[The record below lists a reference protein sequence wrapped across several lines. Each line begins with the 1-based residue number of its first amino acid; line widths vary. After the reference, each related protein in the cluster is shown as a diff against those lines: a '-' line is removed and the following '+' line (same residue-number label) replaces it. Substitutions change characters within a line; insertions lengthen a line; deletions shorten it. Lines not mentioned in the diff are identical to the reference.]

1 MVDIAGR
8 IVPGPVR
15 RRYALKLGVGFL
27 TVIVLITGIG
37 GYTYA
42 ETTDSVRSA
51 TEDRLEQSARTQG
64 GLVGNWLGALR
75 QETSL
80 LSNALAVQTGTALRT
95 ESFLQEEFEAGRLP
109 RETAAIHYV
118 DVDRSTVPGGSNES
132 VADTDLANASF
143 GWESAAR
150 EAVAVAE
157 AAESSDTSQRT
168 VVSDPFHSRTF
179 DTPAVAIATAV
190 PRKNGDALVVVVNLT
205 RAVDRLP
212 RPGENAFT
220 KVVDSNGTT
229 VVSHRTDEVLTQNM
243 GEVGVDS
250 MAVRRGLNGSS
261 GYMQMDTNGT
271 SMAMGYAPVQGTD
284 WVVMTHEP
292 ASSAFALVG
301 TVTKSLGALV
311 GAAVLGL
318 AAIALTLGRW
328 TSRDLS
334 QLDGTATA
342 IADGDLDVTVPDADR
357 EDELGRLFGSFRT
370 MRDSLNERIEEAE
383 TAREEAEAA
392 EREAREASTEAER
405 ARERAEALADRLERQ
420 AREYSTVMERVAEG
434 DLTRRLDVDVED
446 ESMAEIAT
454 AFNEMAADLE
464 RTVATVR
471 TVSGDVVA
479 SSRDATSTAN
489 QVAETNRTVDSAV
502 REMAEGAERQ
512 DETIQEAS
520 DELTDMSATIEEI
533 AASAD
538 EVADVTAEAAD
549 LGATG
554 RERASAAV
562 DEMDAIETTA
572 ETAVAEVERL
582 DDEMV
587 AIEEIVDLIAD
598 IADQTNM
605 LALNASIEAARAGE
619 AGEGFA
625 VVADEIKGLAEE
637 TREATEQIEDRV
649 ETVQDSTGATVEDIR
664 EMNERVST
672 GMATVSDAVDS
683 LESIVAAVEE
693 ANEGVQS
700 ISAATDDQAASTEE
714 VAAMV
719 ESVGDVSRE
728 TVERAE
734 SAAAT
739 VADQEHAV
747 SEVTATVERLESES
761 TDLAASIDEFDVGDD
776 PGVSGSIGSE
786 VSTDADVGDATA
798 SGAADDD

>member
-8 IVPGPVR
+8 IVPGAVR
-15 RRYALKLGVGFL
+15 RRYAVKLAVGFL
-27 TVIVLITGIG
+27 AVIVLITAIG

-42 ETTDSVRSA
+42 QTTDSVRSE
-51 TEDRLEQSARTQG
+51 TEDRLEQSARTQS
-64 GLVGNWLGALR
+64 GLVGNWLGSLR

-109 RETAAIHYV
+109 HETEAIHYV
-118 DVDRSTVPGGSNES
+118 DVDKSTVPGGSNES

-150 EAVAVAE
+150 EAVAVAQ
-157 AAESSDTSQRT
+157 AADSSNTSQQT
-168 VVSDPFHSRTF
+168 VVSEPFHSRTF
-179 DTPAVAIATAV
+179 DTPAIAIATAI

-205 RAVDRLP
+205 QAVDRLP

-220 KVVDSNGTT
+220 KVVDSDGRT
-229 VVSHRTDEVLTQNM
+229 VISHRTDEVLAQNR
-243 GEVGVDS
+243 GESGVDS

-261 GYMQMDTNGT
+261 GYMQMEMNER
-271 SMAMGYAPVQGTD
+271 SMAMGYAPVQGAD

-334 QLDGTATA
+334 RLDGTATA
-342 IADGDLDVTVPDADR
+342 IADGDLDVTVPEADR
-357 EDELGRLFGSFRT
+357 VDEIGRLFGSFRT
-370 MRDSLNERIEEAE
+370 MRDSLNERIDEAE
-383 TAREEAEAA
+383 RAREEAEVA
-392 EREAREASTEAER
+392 EREAREASSEAEQ

-420 AREYSTVMERVAEG
+420 AREYSAVMERVAAG
-434 DLTRRLDVDVED
+434 DLTRRLDEDVDD
-446 ESMAEIAT
+446 EAMAEIAT

-471 TVSGDVVA
+471 AFSEDVVA
-479 SSRDATSTAN
+479 SSREATSTAGE
-489 QVAETNRTVDSAV
+489 VAETNRTVDRAV
-502 REMAEGAERQ
+502 GEMAEGAQRQ
-512 DETIQEAS
+512 DETIREAS
-520 DELTDMSATIEEI
+520 GELTDMSATIEEI

-538 EVADVTAEAAD
+538 EVAEVTAKAAD
-549 LGATG
+549 LGETG
-554 RERASAAV
+554 RERAGAAV
-562 DEMDAIETTA
+562 EEMDAIETTA
-572 ETAVAEVERL
+572 ETAVSEVERL
-582 DDEMV
+582 DDEM
-587 AIEEIVDLIAD
+587 AEIEEITDLIAD

-637 TREATEQIEDRV
+637 TREATEQIEGRV
-649 ETVQDSTGATVEDIR
+649 ETVKGSTETTVADIR
-664 EMNERVST
+664 EMNERVSV
-672 GMATVSDAVDS
+672 GIETVNDAVDS

-693 ANEGVQS
+693 ANDGVQS

-714 VAAMV
+714 VASMV

-734 SAAAT
+734 SAADT
-739 VADQEHAV
+739 VTDQERAV
-747 SEVTATVERLESES
+747 SDVTATVERLESES
-761 TDLAASIDEFDVGDD
+761 TDLAETVDEFDVRDEPGADEPSRSAASVDTD
-776 PGVSGSIGSE
+776 PS
-786 VSTDADVGDATA
+786 DATT